1 MKTLIKN
8 AIVVNQ
14 NEKFIGGILIDNDII
29 ERVFEGEI
37 SDIKADNTIDA
48 QQKLLIPGVIDD
60 QVHFREPG
68 LTHKGE
74 IYTEAK
80 AAVAGGTTSFMEMPN
95 TNPQTINETTLEQ
108 KFALASEKSLA
119 NYSFYFGATN
129 DNLDEIKKID
139 HKKVCGV
146 KVFMGSST
154 GNMLVD
160 KQKALEGI
168 FAEAPC
174 LIATHCEDE
183 ATIKCNLEKYIAEFG
198 ENIQPEH
205 HPLIRSAEACYVST
219 AKAIELAT
227 RYKSKLHVLHLS
239 TEKEM
244 SLFKAGPVKDKKIT
258 AEVCV
263 HHLWFDSSDY
273 SKLGYRIKWN
283 PAIKL
288 PSDRIALMQALLND
302 KIDVIA
308 TDHAPHLPAEKF
320 NTYLKSASGGP
331 MVQHSLLVMLEL
343 YHQGYITLEE
353 IVRKMCHAPADL
365 FQVNKRGY
373 LIPGYKADLVLIDLE
388 KQHLVTNE
396 SLLYKCKWSPVEGQ
410 TFKSAIAKTFVN
422 GRLVYDQGQF
432 NEAYKGEALTFN
444 R

>member
-1 MKTLIKN
+1 
-8 AIVVNQ
+8 
-14 NEKFIGGILIDNDII
+14 
-29 ERVFEGEI
+29 
-37 SDIKADNTIDA
+37 
-48 QQKLLIPGVIDD
+48 
-60 QVHFREPG
+60 
-68 LTHKGE
+68 
-74 IYTEAK
+74 
-80 AAVAGGTTSFMEMPN
+80 
-95 TNPQTINETTLEQ
+95 
-108 KFALASEKSLA
+108 
-119 NYSFYFGATN
+119 
-129 DNLDEIKKID
+129 
-139 HKKVCGV
+139 
-146 KVFMGSST
+146 
-154 GNMLVD
+154 
-160 KQKALEGI
+160 
-168 FAEAPC
+168 
-174 LIATHCEDE
+174 
-183 ATIKCNLEKYIAEFG
+183 
-198 ENIQPEH
+198 
-205 HPLIRSAEACYVST
+205 
-219 AKAIELAT
+219 
-227 RYKSKLHVLHLS
+227 
-239 TEKEM
+239 
-244 SLFKAGPVKDKKIT
+244 
-258 AEVCV
+258 
-263 HHLWFDSSDY
+263 
-273 SKLGYRIKWN
+273 
-283 PAIKL
+283 
-288 PSDRIALMQALLND
+288 MQALLND